1 MRAWC
6 IEDQQLQLDTLPD
19 PQPGPE
25 EIRVEVKAIGVN
37 RADLLQV
44 LGRYPAPPGTSSRIP
59 GLEYAGVVSAVGER
73 VQQRKVGDAVMG
85 LVPDDVVLSER
96 KVVLEER
103 RSRTDNEPS
112 ALFGEQLDAAQGA
125 AHAR

>member
-44 LGRYPAPPGTSSRIP
+44 LGRYPAPPGTDSRSSQPSSPPASSLPRASTNRRRSHWPSSRAW
-59 GLEYAGVVSAVGER
+59 YAPTRVS
-73 VQQRKVGDAVMG
+73 
-85 LVPDDVVLSER
+85 
-96 KVVLEER
+96 
-103 RSRTDNEPS
+103 
-112 ALFGEQLDAAQGA
+112 
-125 AHAR
+125 